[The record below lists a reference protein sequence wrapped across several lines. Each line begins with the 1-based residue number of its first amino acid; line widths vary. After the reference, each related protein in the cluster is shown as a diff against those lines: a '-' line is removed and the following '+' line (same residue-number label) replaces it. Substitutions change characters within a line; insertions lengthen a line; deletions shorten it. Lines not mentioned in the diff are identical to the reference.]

1 MSERQRADDGRSAPR
16 GAPTGRR
23 RGGAAART
31 RPTAL
36 IAAALTAAVVLTGCG
51 AGQVAGT
58 AQQVSNTTGGNAQ
71 LGPLALRTVAIAF
84 GEDVEGGAVYR
95 RGDDAPLNMTV
106 VNEAGEADRLVA
118 VSTPIAESVEITGT
132 SDIPSGRSLVVGGDT
147 QQQGAGS
154 PGGAPVTTPLPR
166 EADEPT
172 ASVVLVGLREDIRSG
187 ISYPV
192 TFSFERA
199 GDVTV
204 SVPVDSS
211 AEAREE
217 AEEGE

>member
-1 MSERQRADDGRSAPR
+1 VS
-16 GAPTGRR
+16 
-23 RGGAAART
+23 RT
-31 RPTAL
+31 RATRLIAAAL
-36 IAAALTAAVVLTGCG
+36 IAAAALTGCG

-71 LGPLALRTVAIAF
+71 VGPLALRTVAIAF

-95 RGDDAPLNMTV
+95 RGDDAPINMTV
-106 VNEAGEADRLVA
+106 VNEAGEADELLS
-118 VSTPIAESVEITGT
+118 VSTPIAESVEVTGT
-132 SDIPSGRSLVVGGDT
+132 TEIPSGRSLVVGGDT

-154 PGGAPVTTPLPR
+154 PGGAPVTTPQPR
-166 EADEPT
+166 EEGEPT
-172 ASVVLVGLREDIRSG
+172 ASIVLVGLREDVRSG
-187 ISYPV
+187 ISYPI
-192 TFSFERA
+192 TFTFARA

-204 SVPVDSS
+204 AVPVDSS

>member
-1 MSERQRADDGRSAPR
+1 MS
-16 GAPTGRR
+16 
-23 RGGAAART
+23 RT
-31 RPTAL
+31 RATRLIAAAL
-36 IAAALTAAVVLTGCG
+36 IAAAALTGCG

-71 LGPLALRTVAIAF
+71 VGPLALRTVAIAF

-106 VNEAGEADRLVA
+106 VNEAGEADELLS

-132 SDIPSGRSLVVGGDT
+132 TEIPSGRSLVVGGDT

-154 PGGAPVTTPLPR
+154 PGGAPVTTPQPR
-166 EADEPT
+166 EEGEPT
-172 ASVVLVGLREDIRSG
+172 ASIVLVGLREDVRSG
-187 ISYPV
+187 ISYPI
-192 TFSFERA
+192 TFTFARA

-204 SVPVDSS
+204 AVPVDSS

>member
-1 MSERQRADDGRSAPR
+1 MS
-16 GAPTGRR
+16 
-23 RGGAAART
+23 RT
-31 RPTAL
+31 RATRLIAAAL
-36 IAAALTAAVVLTGCG
+36 IAAAALTGCG

-71 LGPLALRTVAIAF
+71 VGPLALRTVAIAF

-95 RGDDAPLNMTV
+95 RGDDAPINMTV
-106 VNEAGEADRLVA
+106 VNEAGEADELLS
-118 VSTPIAESVEITGT
+118 VSTPIAESVEVTGT
-132 SDIPSGRSLVVGGDT
+132 TEIPSGRSLVVGGDT

-154 PGGAPVTTPLPR
+154 PGGAPVTTPQPR
-166 EADEPT
+166 EEGEPT
-172 ASVVLVGLREDIRSG
+172 ASIVLVGLREDVRSG
-187 ISYPV
+187 ISYPI
-192 TFSFERA
+192 TFTFARA

-204 SVPVDSS
+204 AVPVDSS